1 MKRTSLPLAAIAIAL
16 LAGCYSMDIA
26 TTESLKGS
34 ALTPDEGKPLEHV
47 VVSNH
52 GWYLFDTIPLV
63 CGNATPGAYFPWK
76 FFSDQV
82 ASTLLHDR
90 LMAHAAAIHADA
102 KDLVFF
108 RDERV
113 LFNIPGLSIPI
124 PIPYLI
130 TYHEIQFSAVLT
142 QRRASVLTDDAKKR
156 KAVEEMNQ
164 LLNRL
169 NPEVVR

>member
-1 MKRTSLPLAAIAIAL
+1 
-16 LAGCYSMDIA
+16 MDIA
-26 TTESLKGS
+26 TTESFKRS
-34 ALTPDEGKPLEHV
+34 ALTPDDGKPMEHV

-52 GWYLFDTIPLV
+52 GWYLFDAFPLV
-63 CGNATPGAYFPWK
+63 CGNATPGAFFPWK

-82 ASTLLHDR
+82 SPELLHDR

-102 KDLVFF
+102 KDLVFL

-113 LFNIPGLSIPI
+113 LFNIPGLSIPV

-142 QRRASVLTDDAKKR
+142 QRRASTLPDGAKKR
-156 KAVEEMNQ
+156 KDVEEMNQ

-169 NPEVVR
+169 NPEDGK